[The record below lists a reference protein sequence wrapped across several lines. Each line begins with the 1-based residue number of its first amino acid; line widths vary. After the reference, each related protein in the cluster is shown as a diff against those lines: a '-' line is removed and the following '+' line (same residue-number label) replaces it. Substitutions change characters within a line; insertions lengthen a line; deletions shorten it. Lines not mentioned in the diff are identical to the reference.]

1 MAGKI
6 SFAFQYLLNNPPWDT
21 GITPPEVYQF
31 LEENSPGIALDLGC
45 GTGTNVLTIADYGW
59 KVTGIDYVPKAIR
72 IARRK
77 ARQADL
83 GDRAKFQIGDVL
95 DLNSLEGKYDLVL
108 DIGCF
113 HSFSGTDID
122 RYARNV
128 LNNLSPGGSLL
139 LYAHLKKNPES
150 SHGASEEDINVL
162 GKLLTLIQRQ
172 DGEEGASRP
181 SAWFRFQ
188 NETTDLETGGEGDE
202 GNRGKV

>member
-1 MAGKI
+1 MARKI
-6 SFAFQYLLNNPPWDT
+6 FFAFQYLLNNPPWDT

-45 GTGTNVLTIADYGW
+45 GTGTNALTIADYGW

-77 ARQADL
+77 ARQAGL
-83 GDRAKFQIGDVL
+83 VDRVKFQVGDVL
-95 DLNSLEGKYDLVL
+95 DLNSLEGKHDLVL

-113 HSFSGTDID
+113 HSFSGMDID

-139 LYAHLKKNPES
+139 LYAHLKKDPGS
-150 SHGASEEDINVL
+150 SHGASEEDISVL
-162 GKLLTLIQRQ
+162 GKFLPLIQRQ
-172 DGEEGASRP
+172 DGDEGASRP
-181 SAWFRFQ
+181 SAWFHFQ
-188 NETTDLETGGEGDE
+188 KETRDLKTGEAGDD
-202 GNRGKV
+202 V

>member
-1 MAGKI
+1 MARKI
-6 SFAFQYLLNNPPWDT
+6 FFAFQYLLNNPPWDT

-31 LEENSPGIALDLGC
+31 LEENSPGMALDLGC
-45 GTGTNVLTIADYGW
+45 GTGTNALTIADYGW

-77 ARQADL
+77 ARQAGL
-83 GDRAKFQIGDVL
+83 ADRVKFQIGDVL
-95 DLNSLEGKYDLVL
+95 DLKSSVRKHDLVL

-113 HSFSGTDID
+113 HSFSGMDID
-122 RYARNV
+122 RYARKV
-128 LNNLSPGGSLL
+128 LNSLSPGGSLL
-139 LYAHLKKNPES
+139 LYAHLKKDPES

-181 SAWFRFQ
+181 SAWFQFRK
-188 NETTDLETGGEGDE
+188 ETGGI
-202 GNRGKV
+202 V

>member
-1 MAGKI
+1 MARKI
-6 SFAFQYLLNNPPWDT
+6 FFAFQYLLNNPPWDT

-45 GTGTNVLTIADYGW
+45 GTGTNALTIADYGW

-77 ARQADL
+77 ARQAGL
-83 GDRAKFQIGDVL
+83 ADRVKFQVGDVL
-95 DLNSLEGKYDLVL
+95 DLNSLEGKHDLVL

-113 HSFSGTDID
+113 HSFSGMDID

-139 LYAHLKKNPES
+139 LYAHLKKDPGS
-150 SHGASEEDINVL
+150 SHGASEEDISVL
-162 GKLLTLIQRQ
+162 GKFLPLIQRQ
-172 DGEEGASRP
+172 DGDEGASRP
-181 SAWFRFQ
+181 SAWFHFQ
-188 NETTDLETGGEGDE
+188 KETKDLKTGEAGDD
-202 GNRGKV
+202 V

>member
-1 MAGKI
+1 MARKI
-6 SFAFQYLLNNPPWDT
+6 FFAFQYLLNNPPWDT

-45 GTGTNVLTIADYGW
+45 GTGTNALTIADYGW

-77 ARQADL
+77 ARQAGL
-83 GDRAKFQIGDVL
+83 ADRVKSQVGDVL
-95 DLNSLEGKYDLVL
+95 DLNSLEGKHDLVL

-113 HSFSGTDID
+113 HSFSGMDID

-139 LYAHLKKNPES
+139 LYAHLKKDPGS
-150 SHGASEEDINVL
+150 SHGASEEDISVL
-162 GKLLTLIQRQ
+162 GKFLPLIQRQ
-172 DGEEGASRP
+172 DGDEGASRP
-181 SAWFRFQ
+181 SAWFHFQ
-188 NETTDLETGGEGDE
+188 KETKDLKTGEAGDD
-202 GNRGKV
+202 V

>member
-1 MAGKI
+1 MARKI
-6 SFAFQYLLNNPPWDT
+6 FFAFQYLLNNPPWDT

-45 GTGTNVLTIADYGW
+45 GTGTNALTIADYGW

-77 ARQADL
+77 ARQAGL
-83 GDRAKFQIGDVL
+83 ADRVKFQVGDVL
-95 DLNSLEGKYDLVL
+95 DLNSLEGKHDLVL

-113 HSFSGTDID
+113 HSFSGMDID

-139 LYAHLKKNPES
+139 LYAHLKKDPGS
-150 SHGASEEDINVL
+150 SHGASEEDISVL
-162 GKLLTLIQRQ
+162 GKFLPLIQRQ
-172 DGEEGASRP
+172 DGDEGASRP
-181 SAWFRFQ
+181 SAWFHFQ
-188 NETTDLETGGEGDE
+188 KETRDLKTGEAGDD
-202 GNRGKV
+202 V

>member
-1 MAGKI
+1 MARKI
-6 SFAFQYLLNNPPWDT
+6 FFAFQYLLNNPPWDT

-45 GTGTNVLTIADYGW
+45 GTGTNALTIADYGW

-77 ARQADL
+77 ARQAGL
-83 GDRAKFQIGDVL
+83 ADRVKFQVGDVL
-95 DLNSLEGKYDLVL
+95 DLKSSERKHDLVL

-113 HSFSGTDID
+113 HSFSGMDID
-122 RYARNV
+122 RYTRKV
-128 LNNLSPGGSLL
+128 LNSLSPGGSLL
-139 LYAHLKKNPES
+139 LYAHLKKDPES

-162 GKLLTLIQRQ
+162 EKLLTLIQRQ

-181 SAWFRFQ
+181 SAWFQFRK
-188 NETTDLETGGEGDE
+188 ETGGI
-202 GNRGKV
+202 V